1 MLACEYGHANIVS
14 YLLRHGANPLLTD
27 LNNSRTALHHAA
39 VGGHVDCLKILCSDS
54 TKYTTKLSL
63 IRNNKSSRKSRKNSP
78 GGGDGDGDGDG
89 GEEVSRTLRDIV
101 VPDSQVQSAK
111 YIDHRAFGGLT
122 ALHFATVT
130 GNLEAVQVLLNAG
143 AATMVKTD
151 GDAYIGS
158 EYLLPGSSP
167 LHIAVIVGNVSVIHG
182 LLQSHAELM
191 MFAGAGERVDERG
204 RRTWEGH
211 SRSDLRSVRNSNRRL
226 PFHLARE
233 RGLTQV
239 VALVDPRIP
248 IDSALDVA
256 RDTEFGFGVK
266 RLTTICLMTLQKSL
280 LEWLDDC
287 SKVKA
292 EEEKWK
298 KQNEKVVPVMTVRRK
313 KSQGEGR
320 SGAPPLPPL
329 SSPTR
334 TNGAAGIYVVG
345 SPGGKRLSLSLPPP
359 RATTATTTPA
369 CTPPAVP
376 FLPPGAVPATEETI
390 SALHNGSVAV
400 ASSPFAQFAGIAA
413 TNATTEDAAINQQR
427 QNSGSNIRPLI
438 TQCVPVTPIRPLP
451 GGPAASTPPPPPP
464 PTAAAAAAAALEH
477 SAYSEV
483 GSLSAPTPPLLGIAA
498 SDIILENNSNI
509 STTAGIVEQQG
520 RQGSLHRLEL
530 ARMRSLHDYV
540 GMLSVRRAPM
550 HRRMKSAAE
559 VMHRTDSNNN
569 DRVGRSFD
577 LNFSS
582 AFDDDDNNNNN
593 GHENDIWIDG
603 QGVILHTEVSPLKV
617 TVVPPKNNNHHHHRR
632 STSHGGGINNQ
643 VLYSQIINFSLSL
656 SPSLLYS
663 SPPLSIISQ

>member
-1 MLACEYGHANIVS
+1 MTPLMLACEYGHANIVS
-14 YLLRHGANPLLTD
+14 YLLRHGANPLLAD

-39 VGGHVDCLKILCSDS
+39 VGGHVDCLEILCSDS

-63 IRNNKSSRKSRKNSP
+63 IHNNKSSRKSRKSRKNSS
-78 GGGDGDGDGDG
+78 GGGEGDGDEDG

-111 YIDHRAFGGLT
+111 YIDRRAFGGLT

-130 GNLEAVQVLLNAG
+130 GNFEAVQVLLKSG

-211 SRSDLRSVRNSNRRL
+211 SRSDPRSLRNSNRKL

-233 RGLTQV
+233 RGLAQI

-266 RLTTICLMTLQKSL
+266 RLTTICSMALQKSL
-280 LEWLDDC
+280 LDWLDDC
-287 SKVKA
+287 SSVKA
-292 EEEKWK
+292 EEEKKEEEEKRKRK
-298 KQNEKVVPVMTVRRK
+298 KQKEMVVPVMTVRRK
-313 KSQGEGR
+313 RSQGERR
-320 SGAPPLPPL
+320 SGAPPLPPH
-329 SSPTR
+329 SSPTT
-334 TNGAAGIYVVG
+334 TNGAARIYVVG
-345 SPGGKRLSLSLPPP
+345 SPQVGKRLSLPLPPP
-359 RATTATTTPA
+359 SVTIATTTPA
-369 CTPPAVP
+369 CTPPPVP
-376 FLPPGAVPATEETI
+376 SLPPGAVPAAEETTP
-390 SALHNGSVAV
+390 AVHNDSFAV
-400 ASSPFAQFAGIAA
+400 ASSPFAQFAGTAA
-413 TNATTEDAAINQQR
+413 TTATAEDAARNQQR
-427 QNSGSNIRPLI
+427 QNSSSNIRPLI
-438 TQCVPVTPIRPLP
+438 TQSEPVTPIRPLP
-451 GGPAASTPPPPPP
+451 AAPAASTPPPPPLP
-464 PTAAAAAAAALEH
+464 AAAAVEH
-477 SAYSEV
+477 NAYSEV
-483 GSLSAPTPPLLGIAA
+483 GSLSTSTPPLLGIDA
-498 SDIILENNSNI
+498 SGSIILENNSNM

-520 RQGSLHRLEL
+520 SQGSLYRLEL
-530 ARMRSLHDYV
+530 ARMRSLHEYV

-559 VMHRTDSNNN
+559 VMHRTGSNNNSNSNNNN

-577 LNFSS
+577 LNLSS
-582 AFDDDDNNNNN
+582 ALDDNNNND
-593 GHENDIWIDG
+593 NDNDTWIYG
-603 QGVILHTEVSPLKV
+603 QVVLTHTEVSPLKL
-617 TVVPPKNNNHHHHRR
+617 TVVPSNNNHRHSR

-643 VLYSQIINFSLSL
+643 VLYGQ
-656 SPSLLYS
+656 
-663 SPPLSIISQ
+663 